1 MLLASGAAAKDLDAV
16 RSSRRR
22 RILCLISG
30 MTLIAVG
37 LGVNVVIRP
46 LGVRPDPFWVAYP
59 PRAAALLLGMYF
71 LVRYWRLSVEVT
83 NDSHRRAE
91 PQPPTT
97 DLVAA
102 SIEFATEVEQSRFHW
117 IIDGEAAFEFVQ
129 RFLSPAVARARIAE
143 NVRLRSDRVIRS
155 STVEFLPEL
164 YSDHCSLIDP
174 VAVERESVKRLVP
187 VVRFNKGQLIS
198 NLEIRDATGQLLPTL
213 PHEEYMV
220 LTGRCIFTLLAAAVR
235 QSQDHQ
241 QRIRYAEVQTLLMA
255 RAISSDVLDQKE
267 AEAESERLTSFIA
280 ARLEVASEADLELL
294 CQFVTRAQVAYAI
307 VVETEISRDRHAVF
321 QISYEERLSSTPA
334 QNPETSSRRERLSAR
349 VREWSGLDPN
359 SLFIDVSRTKKCAS
373 YHLEIEAPDG
383 YYIGETWFHDH
394 TSMTPIPVLEPRNIY
409 QSSRPYFRCPNPSGQ
424 SYAHLYTRSFQHS
437 AARSPF
443 LYVRF
448 FEKLPGSLGKAW
460 ILSTAV
466 LAIVWIFGATWRAP
480 SPGGGE
486 ASALG
491 GIDPGSLIF
500 ALPLALWAIMGFGER
515 SRGYFSTVASLVSI
529 ISSLFI
535 SFLAL
540 VLTLF
545 INSGR
550 ISGGLNWPSAALV
563 SHPYWIVLLGIAT
576 VNFLWIGEKFIIR
589 FWRWRRV
596 IAPANATF
604 NSTPGSH

>member
-1 MLLASGAAAKDLDAV
+1 M
-16 RSSRRR
+16 
-22 RILCLISG
+22 I
-30 MTLIAVG
+30 LIAAG

-46 LGVRPDPFWVAYP
+46 LGFTPDPYWAAYP
-59 PRAAALLLGMYF
+59 PRVAALLLGMYF
-71 LVRYWRLSVEVT
+71 LVRYWRLSVET
-83 NDSHRRAE
+83 AHDSHTRAE
-91 PQPPTT
+91 PQPQTT

-102 SIEFATEVEQSRFHW
+102 SLELAAEIEQSRLHW
-117 IIDGEAAFEFVQ
+117 IVDGEAAFEFVQ

-143 NVRLRSDRVIRS
+143 NVRLRSDRVVRS

-164 YSDHCSLIDP
+164 YEDDCSLMDP
-174 VAVERESVKRLVP
+174 SPTERGPAKRLVP
-187 VVRFNKGQLIS
+187 VIRFNKGQLIS
-198 NLEIRDATGQLLPTL
+198 NLEIRDASGQLLPTL
-213 PHEEYMV
+213 PHGEYMM
-220 LTGRCIFTLLAAAVR
+220 LTGRCIFTLLAAAIR
-235 QSQDHQ
+235 RPQNRQ
-241 QRIRYAEVQTLLMA
+241 QRSRYAEVQTLLIA

-267 AEAESERLTSFIA
+267 AEAESKRLASFIA
-280 ARLEVASEADLELL
+280 ETLEVESRADLALL

-334 QNPETSSRRERLSAR
+334 QDVKTSSHRERLSAR

-437 AARSPF
+437 TARSPF

-466 LAIVWIFGATWRAP
+466 LAIVWIFGATWREP
-480 SPGGGE
+480 SPSGGE
-486 ASALG
+486 PSPLG

-515 SRGYFSTVASLVSI
+515 ARGYFSTVASLVSI

-545 INSGR
+545 ISSGR
-550 ISGGLNWPSAALV
+550 IPGDLSLPSAALV
-563 SHPYWIVLLGIAT
+563 SHPFWMALLGIAT